1 MADKPGFNIEP
12 LFFSFSKTFVFL
24 KLSVMARA
32 HMTFGQVSLKAFV
45 HFPKESF
52 SKIKSCGGGNL
63 GIPIQVKNYN
73 FVRDHQSLG
82 SMVFV
87 VLRKASFSI
96 THWTLCYKWSPLLVA
111 ILDFRST
118 RNMLILLLTISS
130 LRPFFFSL
138 GSIMSVL

>member
-24 KLSVMARA
+24 KLSVM
-32 HMTFGQVSLKAFV
+32 TFGQVSLKAFV

-52 SKIKSCGGGNL
+52 SKTKSCGGGNL
-63 GIPIQVKNYN
+63 GILIQVKNYN

-96 THWTLCYKWSPLLVA
+96 THWTLCYK
-111 ILDFRST
+111 
-118 RNMLILLLTISS
+118 
-130 LRPFFFSL
+130 
-138 GSIMSVL
+138 